1 MPELR
6 VISRTGC
13 TAAHRYPDGGEIPRK
28 SATFVARKRGSAV
41 ASTAPKC
48 LKSRGALSSTRAS
61 LARVAGCVVAVQ
73 PLLEVC
79 ARKEFIAMSIV
90 ELLVLLLIAGICGA
104 AGKAIVGW
112 FPGGFLASIGVGFVG
127 ALVGTWLARLVGLP
141 ELFAIH
147 VGNTTFPII
156 WSIAGSALF
165 VALISLI
172 AGRRRALA

>member
-1 MPELR
+1 
-6 VISRTGC
+6 
-13 TAAHRYPDGGEIPRK
+13 
-28 SATFVARKRGSAV
+28 
-41 ASTAPKC
+41 
-48 LKSRGALSSTRAS
+48 
-61 LARVAGCVVAVQ
+61 
-73 PLLEVC
+73 
-79 ARKEFIAMSIV
+79 MSIV

-147 VGNTTFPII
+147 VGTTTFPII

-165 VALISLI
+165 VGLISLI
-172 AGRRRALA
+172 AGRRRTYA